1 MLASPTSSFEL
12 LASHGEK
19 TNKSKKIGEHHN
31 KIFFQNVLT
40 NNSDESNCWGHLAFD
55 VLCVQFRK
63 YFIQKASE
71 GVCAT
76 KSRSALIPRPRYLTL
91 SSRPA
96 RALVA

>member
-63 YFIQKASE
+63 YFMQKVGRRWCDKITIRAHPL
-71 GVCAT
+71 A
-76 KSRSALIPRPRYLTL
+76 PL
-91 SSRPA
+91 SDAFVKA
-96 RALVA
+96 RAGA